1 MAEIDQVST
10 MILIPVTLLLVA
22 VTMNIASSAV
32 EAQLV
37 DNFYASHGCPEA
49 ESLVAAAVT
58 KAIFQNETNAPGLL
72 RMHFHDCFVN
82 VGARNSQELLQDSQW
97 DRQEELEFPCANMNW
112 FF

>member
-49 ESLVAAAVT
+49 ESLVAAGVT

-82 VGARNSQELLQDSQW
+82 VGARNSQELLQDSRW
-97 DRQEELEFPCANMNW
+97 DRQEELEFPHANMNW
-112 FF
+112 FV